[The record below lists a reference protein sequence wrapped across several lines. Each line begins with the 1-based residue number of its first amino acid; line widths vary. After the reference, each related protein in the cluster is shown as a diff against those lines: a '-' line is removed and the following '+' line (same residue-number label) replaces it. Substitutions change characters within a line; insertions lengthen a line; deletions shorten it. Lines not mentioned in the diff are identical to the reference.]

1 MGKTRTTIAI
11 LGLGCLSAVIAG
23 CSANGVLTRLTVT
36 PSPYERYADG
46 LRSAGLDRTALGR
59 DWLRAGEAALA
70 SAVTVPLPFRE
81 AGYFPAAAAAVAY
94 QFEVERGRRLSVDVS
109 FDSLDGGQLFVDL
122 FEHREGEAPR
132 RVESL
137 TEGVTLT
144 YDVPRDGRYLL
155 RLQPELMRSGR
166 FTIVERTL
174 ASLRFPVSGLT
185 AAAVQS
191 EFGAAR
197 DAGRREHEGIDIFAA
212 RGTPVVAVVDGHAGT
227 GTNGL
232 GGNVV
237 WLREGRT
244 GRRFY
249 YAHLDQWALDGAT
262 AVRAGDVLGFVGN
275 TGNARSTS
283 PHLHFGIYERG
294 AIDPLPFLR
303 MDDAVP
309 PAVSGSL
316 DRLGEWVRVSAART
330 PLREGVGRTSAARA
344 QLERTAVMRVLGIAA
359 EGLRVVTP
367 DGSTGY
373 VVASA
378 TVAARTALR
387 QQRLVAGATLHD
399 RPLMQAPVIETVAA
413 PMDVGVLG
421 TFNGFLLVRRAEPP
435 PSPEGFG
442 ATSPTEAWVQ
452 AAPPA
457 RRTARTSATQ
467 LIDGRQQ
474 VRALVPAQAL
484 P

>member
-1 MGKTRTTIAI
+1 MGQIRTTIAI
-11 LGLGCLSAVIAG
+11 VGLGCLSALVAG

-36 PSPYERYADG
+36 PSPHERYAAG
-46 LRSAGLDRTALGR
+46 LRSANLDQTALGR

-81 AGYFPAAAAAVAY
+81 AGYFPAEAAAVAY

-137 TEGVTLT
+137 TEGATLT
-144 YDVPRDGRYLL
+144 YEVPRDGRYLL

-166 FTIVERTL
+166 FTMVERTL

-212 RGTPVVAVVDGHAGT
+212 RGTPVVAVVDGQAGT

-249 YAHLDQWALDGAT
+249 YAHLDKWARDGAT
-262 AVRAGDVLGFVGN
+262 AVRAGDVLGYVGN
-275 TGNARSTS
+275 TGNARTTS

-309 PAVSGSL
+309 PAVRDSL
-316 DRLGEWVRVSAART
+316 DRLGEWVRVSSART
-330 PLREGVGRTSAARA
+330 PLREGAARTSAVRA
-344 QLERTAVMRVLGIAA
+344 QLERTAVMRVMGISAA
-359 EGLRVVTP
+359 GLRVVVP

-373 VVASA
+373 VAAGA
-378 TVAARTALR
+378 TVATRTVLR
-387 QQRLVAGATLHD
+387 QHRLGAGATLHD
-399 RPLMQAPVIETVAA
+399 RPLAQAPVIEVVEA
-413 PMDVGVLG
+413 PVDVGVLG
-421 TFNGFLLVRRAEPP
+421 TFNGFLLVRLSWA
-435 PSPEGFG
+435 G
-442 ATSPTEAWVQ
+442 ARDIWVH
-452 AAPPA
+452 
-457 RRTARTSATQ
+457 ATQ
-467 LIDGRQQ
+467 AGGLD
-474 VRALVPAQAL
+474 
-484 P
+484 

>member
-1 MGKTRTTIAI
+1 MGPTRKTIAMA
-11 LGLGCLSAVIAG
+11 GVGCLAAVIAG

-36 PSPYERYADG
+36 PSPHEQYADG
-46 LRSAGLDRTALGR
+46 LRSASLDQTALGR
-59 DWLRAGEAALA
+59 DWLRVGEAVLA

-81 AGYFPAAAAAVAY
+81 TGYFPAEAAAVAY
-94 QFEVERGRRLSVDVS
+94 QFELPRGRRLSVEVS

-137 TEGVTLT
+137 TEGATLT
-144 YDVPRDGRYLL
+144 YEVPRDGRYLL

-237 WLREGRT
+237 WLRDGRT

-249 YAHLDQWALDGAT
+249 YAHLDKWALDGASP
-262 AVRAGDVLGFVGN
+262 VRAGDVLGYVGN
-275 TGNARSTS
+275 TGNAQTTS

-309 PAVSGSL
+309 PAVKGSL
-316 DRLGEWVRVSAART
+316 DRLGEWIRVSAART
-330 PLREGVGRTSAARA
+330 PLREGVARTSAARA
-344 QLERTAVMRVLGIAA
+344 QLERTVVMRAMGITA
-359 EGLRVVTP
+359 EGLRVVIP

-373 VVASA
+373 VAA
-378 TVAARTALR
+378 GTTVAARTTLR
-387 QQRLVAGATLHD
+387 RQRLAAGATLYE
-399 RPLMQAPVIETVAA
+399 RPLAQAPVIEVVEA
-413 PMDVGVLG
+413 PVDVGVLG
-421 TFNGFLLVRRAEPP
+421 TFDGYLLVRRDDP
-435 PSPEGFG
+435 
-442 ATSPTEAWVQ
+442 PTEAWVQ
-452 AAPPA
+452 AAPS
-457 RRTARTSATQ
+457 ARTSARTSAAQ
-467 LIDGRQQ
+467 PVDGRQQ